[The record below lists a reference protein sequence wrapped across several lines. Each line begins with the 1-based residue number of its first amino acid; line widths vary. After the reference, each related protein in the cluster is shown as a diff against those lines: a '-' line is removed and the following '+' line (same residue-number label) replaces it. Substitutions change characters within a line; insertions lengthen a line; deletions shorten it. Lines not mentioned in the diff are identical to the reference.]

1 MGGSIL
7 GTLAQLTF
15 FIIKM
20 HCTQY
25 EQYHLH
31 HLAFKSYVCLSEPL
45 YTTANILS
53 PSADNGIQ

>member
-1 MGGSIL
+1 
-7 GTLAQLTF
+7 
-15 FIIKM
+15 M

-31 HLAFKSYVCLSEPL
+31 HLAFKSYVCLPEPL